1 MVSIKTVL
9 TGLFGVSLCMADI
22 SGIVTD
28 TGTTPLGGAVVRL
41 EKGGQTATTGADGSF
56 TLVVNAVILPGT
68 GRLLPNALSARIS
81 GKMLN
86 VTLAERS
93 VVEVATF
100 DLRGKA
106 LLAVRQTMGAGS
118 HSIALPQQ
126 GAGVYLNKVKS
137 GNREF
142 VLKGNSVDGGS
153 SVSEAFLQG
162 PSSNLSVKQ
171 AKAAVAINDVIAAT
185 KIGYLNYRCVQY
197 NADTSGV
204 RIKMIACAGTLMDAD
219 ENEYQCVQIG
229 NQVWMAENLR
239 TTSYNDGSPISNG
252 IGDTAWGKCSDTRI
266 GAYCFYDNTTDS
278 DRIARFGALYNWYAV
293 NTAKLAPLGWHV
305 PTLADWDTLWSYLIV
320 NGYNYDGT
328 TTSDKIAKSMAANT
342 DWAPSQNE
350 GAVGNDLSTN
360 NKSGFSALPGGYR
373 EHDGRFLSKSN
384 LSEWWIAPE
393 NSLVPYF
400 RSLNSN
406 NEFLY
411 MLDGNDKWGVAVRLV
426 RD

>member
-100 DLRGKA
+100 DLGGKA

-153 SVSEAFLQG
+153 SVSEAFFQG
-162 PSSNLSVKQ
+162 PSSNLSAKQ
-171 AKAAVAINDVIAAT
+171 AN
-185 KIGYLNYRCVQY
+185 
-197 NADTSGV
+197 
-204 RIKMIACAGTLMDAD
+204 AGTLMDAD